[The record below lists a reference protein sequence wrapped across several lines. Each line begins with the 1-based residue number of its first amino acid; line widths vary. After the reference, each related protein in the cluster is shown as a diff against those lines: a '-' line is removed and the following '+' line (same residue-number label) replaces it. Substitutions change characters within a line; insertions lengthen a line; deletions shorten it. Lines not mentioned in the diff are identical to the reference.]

1 MRCSDQRKRT
11 IFIRAIARIC
21 LAALPPFALACGA
34 TARGQEPAYEGDVT
48 DVRVIRH
55 VEKHPQAWR
64 LWQPYIIQSTRKGQ
78 LIVAF
83 GAMRNG
89 KKDMGDILATVS
101 KNDGDTWEE
110 PVTVFDHAGIKN
122 SYPTLTE
129 FSPGDF
135 RVVWD
140 SGTADTPRTHIHF
153 GKLKISP

>member
-1 MRCSDQRKRT
+1 MRSNIRLRQLPRKEDSMNAPNCISR
-11 IFIRAIARIC
+11 
-21 LAALPPFALACGA
+21 LGLVLWALACGA
-34 TARGQEPAYEGDVT
+34 PARGQEPAYEGDVT

-110 PVTVFDHAGIKN
+110 PVTVFDHNVRQGAIQFAYAN
-122 SYPTLTE
+122 PMLY
-129 FSPGDF
+129 
-135 RVVWD
+135 RVLGQEVIWCF
-140 SGTADTPRTHIHF
+140 AMRCPIAY
-153 GKLKISP
+153 